1 METIHVSHYKKRGKS
16 LCFQKHIIKRKKKPM
31 KNVKGKRMVTYNLA
45 SYIVGLPTLVLGFPT
60 HGRGGEGCQ

>member
-1 METIHVSHYKKRGKS
+1 MFPKTYNKAKR
-16 LCFQKHIIKRKKKPM
+16 KPM

-60 HGRGGEGCQ
+60 HGRGGEGCQWQVRLLSWH